1 VTKADI
7 QAGMPLDGTTA
18 PFVIDAAGRYE
29 ATGQVPERLIGQ
41 IRPGMTVRLGQNT
54 GSLDAGAVRGTVT
67 AVGNAI
73 DPATRSAM
81 LKAQLPASPGLVAG
95 RVDTIT
101 VWGPATTSAPA
112 PIPAPGRTGPS
123 PFPRPRS
130 PRWAPMTWSSWPT
143 RAAMSGA
150 SSTGWV
156 PPTGR
161 SS

>member
-41 IRPGMTVRLGQNT
+41 IRPGMTVRLVYRGEWQR
-54 GSLDAGAVRGTVT
+54 RGTVT

-101 VWGPATTSAPA
+101 GAGPGARHRRQS
-112 PIPAPGRTGPS
+112 PGRRRAS
-123 PFPRPRS
+123 PRPGR
-130 PRWAPMTWSSWPT
+130 RWGLRGHAQ
-143 RAAMSGA
+143 AAMSGA